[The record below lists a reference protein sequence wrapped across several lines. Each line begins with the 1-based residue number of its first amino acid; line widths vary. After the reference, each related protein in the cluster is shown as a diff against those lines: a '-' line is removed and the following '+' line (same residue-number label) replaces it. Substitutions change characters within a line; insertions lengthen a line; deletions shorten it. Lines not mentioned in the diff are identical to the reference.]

1 MRALTALA
9 ALAVL
14 VISCTPEPSRPS
26 NAPAPSTALPAPA
39 VVLAKLPIVA
49 KFGDQG
55 IRVSPNGE
63 MVLVIEREGFVQ
75 TIYDLAGRSLGSVKF
90 GEIGM
95 NPFWLPDSSGVVV
108 GRRVEK
114 DSGGGYLLDVSI
126 LETDGSVRDLARR
139 VSYPRAEGQL
149 VSPDGAYLA
158 FDTPCCPSEV
168 VVVPRAGGAMREVA
182 TASTQAHVL
191 SWDADGHVVY
201 WASPERPSLGD
212 ALDAAGI
219 DGSRYR
225 VALGLP
231 SGVRAL
237 DISPGARTTDGA
249 ATVLTIQ
256 ADAPFPGTAQ
266 TNSAER
272 TLVARELRAYKS
284 GVPLYMRLTPH
295 EALTYS
301 LGGAVGAYDIT
312 TGTTRA
318 LATIDDAAGFQPT
331 AMSAGLLM
339 SSPGRSWVRVLDVDH
354 DDRWHETEVGRILQA
369 AGYALSRG
377 RFLVFDDDGA
387 PYVLDG
393 QAARAAPARTLPG
406 LALNTAVGTVQV
418 AQNAALGKKLQLT
431 WRLTDGTPQSLDYF
445 GASLVVV
452 STWTRPCAVCTQQL
466 GLLSDVTIARRVEII
481 ALGVDETEAAALEVA
496 KDYRRLRPLV
506 GSSSVLKDMSPGL
519 LPQTFILD
527 SDHVVRQVIFGP
539 LSWDVLVRAL
549 TAASK
554 SRLALRDGDVALS

>member
-14 VISCTPEPSRPS
+14 VISCTTEPTGPS
-26 NAPAPSTALPAPA
+26 EAPAPSTERPAPA

-49 KFGDQG
+49 KFGEQG

-75 TIYDLAGRSLGSVKF
+75 TIYDLAGRSLAIVKF

-95 NPFWLPDSSGVVV
+95 NPFWLPDSSGVVI

-114 DSGGGYLLDVSI
+114 EPGGGYLLDVSI
-126 LETDGSVRDLARR
+126 LETDGSVRDLAQR

-149 VSPDGAYLA
+149 VSPDGLSLA
-158 FDTPCCPSEV
+158 FDTPCCPSRV
-168 VVVPRAGGAMREVA
+168 VTVPRRGGAMREIA
-182 TASTQAHVL
+182 TAPTPLRVL
-191 SWDADGHVVY
+191 SWDAQGNVVY
-201 WASPERPSLGD
+201 WAGGD
-212 ALDAAGI
+212 ALDAAGS
-219 DGSRYR
+219 DASRYR
-225 VALGLP
+225 VPLGLP

-237 DISPGARTTDGA
+237 DVGPGARTTDGV

-256 ADAPFPGTAQ
+256 ADGPFPGAAQ
-266 TNSAER
+266 SNSAER
-272 TLVARELRAYKS
+272 TLVARELRAYQS

-301 LGGAVGAYDIT
+301 LRGAVGAYDIT
-312 TGTTRA
+312 TGTTRS
-318 LATIDDAAGFQPT
+318 LAKIDDDAGFQPT

-339 SSPGRSWVRVLDVDH
+339 SSPGRSWVRVLDIDH
-354 DDRWHETEVGRILQA
+354 DDSWHEAEVGRILQA

-377 RFLVFDDDGA
+377 RFMVFDEDGA
-387 PYVLDG
+387 PYLLDG
-393 QAARAAPARTLPG
+393 QAARAAPARPLPAA
-406 LALNTAVGTVQV
+406 ALNTAVGTVRV
-418 AQNAALGKKLQLT
+418 AQNAGLGKKMQLT
-431 WRLTDGTPQSLDYF
+431 WRLSDGAPQSLDYF

-452 STWTRPCAVCTQQL
+452 STWTRPCVVCTQQL
-466 GLLSDVTIARRVEII
+466 ALLSDVTVGSRVEII
-481 ALGVDETEAAALEVA
+481 ALGVDETEASALEVA

-506 GSSSVLKDMSPGL
+506 GSTSVLKDISPGL

-527 SDHVVRQVIFGP
+527 SDHIVRQVIFGP
-539 LSWDVLVRAL
+539 LTWDALVRAL